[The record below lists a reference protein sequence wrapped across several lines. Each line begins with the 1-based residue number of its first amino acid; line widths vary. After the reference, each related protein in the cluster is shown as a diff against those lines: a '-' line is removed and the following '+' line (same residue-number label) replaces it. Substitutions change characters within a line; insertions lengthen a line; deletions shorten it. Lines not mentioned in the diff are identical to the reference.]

1 MGHPY
6 TSKFVLF
13 DEAQLDI
20 PTAASLEELESGIYD
35 LISDEIAPYDDLDD
49 YSIELDWIAS
59 ERLDDSLSLQNSAG
73 PKAAN
78 QGTDWTTSF
87 ASVLSECTGLPDFL
101 IDGYNV
107 SGSTAEIKDWLST
120 SLETGASY
128 RQGQDDIHKT
138 TLWSLERSRVPGF
151 ATDSFYYDSQEED
164 PCDARPEDFGIGRRI
179 IVEMRVYWAF

>member
-6 TSKFVLF
+6 TSKYVLF

-20 PTAASLEELESGIYD
+20 PTAASLEELESGLYD

-49 YSIELDWIAS
+49 CSIEIDWIAS
-59 ERLDDSLSLQNSAG
+59 ERLDA
-73 PKAAN
+73 
-78 QGTDWTTSF
+78 DWTTSF
-87 ASVLSECTGLPDFL
+87 SKVLSECTGLPDFL
-101 IDGYNV
+101 IDGYNA

-151 ATDSFYYDSQEED
+151 VTDGFYYDSQEEE
-164 PCDARPEDFGIGRRI
+164 PCDARPEDFGSGKRI
-179 IVEMRVYWAF
+179 VVEMRVYWAL